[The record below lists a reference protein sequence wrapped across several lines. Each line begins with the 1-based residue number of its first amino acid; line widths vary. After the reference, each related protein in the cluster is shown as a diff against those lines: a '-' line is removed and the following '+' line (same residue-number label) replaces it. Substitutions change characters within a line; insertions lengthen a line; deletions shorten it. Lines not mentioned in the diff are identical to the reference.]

1 MYGSRLESIQ
11 KLSCLYEWRLD
22 SCEMTF
28 CLVRFRKQLKVA
40 MATRMET
47 QSDFLEYMGVASLL
61 GGDVHSFDDLAA
73 AIDKV
78 TVADVEEV
86 SVDFQ
91 IF

>member
-1 MYGSRLESIQ
+1 
-11 KLSCLYEWRLD
+11 
-22 SCEMTF
+22 
-28 CLVRFRKQLKVA
+28 

-61 GGDVHSFDDLAA
+61 GGDVHSFDDLAS

-86 SVDFQ
+86 SVTIDTA
-91 IF
+91 IFRFLKNNIEVGMIFELSNFT

>member
-1 MYGSRLESIQ
+1 
-11 KLSCLYEWRLD
+11 
-22 SCEMTF
+22 
-28 CLVRFRKQLKVA
+28 

-86 SVDFQ
+86 SVAL
-91 IF
+91 IFRFFKERLRSA

>member
-1 MYGSRLESIQ
+1 
-11 KLSCLYEWRLD
+11 
-22 SCEMTF
+22 
-28 CLVRFRKQLKVA
+28 

-61 GGDVHSFDDLAA
+61 GGDVHSFDDLAS

-86 SVDFQ
+86 SVTIDTA
-91 IF
+91 IFRFKKSNIEVGMIFELSNFT